1 LLLLKPLCYILA
13 RGRAPWGAYFGTDP
27 ELLAMLVCP
36 VCKTPV
42 QLTADKHGLRCSSCC
57 VIYPIR
63 DGFPVMIKEEALP
76 EAG

>member
-1 LLLLKPLCYILA
+1 MEHMEPS
-13 RGRAPWGAYFGTDP
+13 P

-36 VCKTPV
+36 VCRTPV
-42 QLTADKHGLRCSSCC
+42 QLTADKQGLRCSACR